1 MESELDLSYLS
12 DKERRRVQ
20 AVLERDAQ
28 IQKKEEQRLEFV
40 KLLVLVVLS
49 IFQLDCIFL
58 ILFCSIH
65 SDKNNFLVNFQY
77 FGFMLVIMSILT
89 IKNIII

>member
-40 KLLVLVVLS
+40 KLIS
-49 IFQLDCIFL
+49 
-58 ILFCSIH
+58 SK
-65 SDKNNFLVNFQY
+65 KN
-77 FGFMLVIMSILT
+77 
-89 IKNIII
+89 K

>member
-40 KLLVLVVLS
+40 LVLAVLS
-49 IFQLDCIFL
+49 IF
-58 ILFCSIH
+58 
-65 SDKNNFLVNFQY
+65 
-77 FGFMLVIMSILT
+77 
-89 IKNIII
+89 